1 MKRKEIIVEI
11 NKIDNKIKQKKI
23 NETKIWFSGK
33 LNKINKLLVILMK
46 EREKIQITNINNKK
60 EILLQ
65 TP

>member
-1 MKRKEIIVEI
+1 M
-11 NKIDNKIKQKKI
+11 DNKIKQKKI